1 MITVISIYHNNLI
14 RDNGGS
20 GKTKPPASPAP
31 AEKQRST
38 ITDTKKKS
46 SGSGGRRVTVITA
59 DGQKSAGTIR
69 PKPGDT
75 PDFYA
80 QLGALYEAAYNDRLA
95 ANASAL
101 EAARSHARDTAVAQS
116 KALGDQYAGT
126 NRQLYRDYMESR
138 RALPQQLAA
147 MGYSGGLTESNLLRL
162 YTDYAEGLNENER
175 AHIAQQGEFDRALAE
190 QLYAALT
197 KRTDADNEALRDRH
211 AQREALARAIFKDTQ
226 QRAAAMA
233 ASGDFSEYERLGF
246 SPSEIAYL
254 KQIWNRRYPTIA
266 QTSAEV

>member
-1 MITVISIYHNNLI
+1 
-14 RDNGGS
+14 
-20 GKTKPPASPAP
+20 
-31 AEKQRST
+31 
-38 ITDTKKKS
+38 
-46 SGSGGRRVTVITA
+46 
-59 DGQKSAGTIR
+59 
-69 PKPGDT
+69 
-75 PDFYA
+75 
-80 QLGALYEAAYNDRLA
+80 
-95 ANASAL
+95 
-101 EAARSHARDTAVAQS
+101 
-116 KALGDQYAGT
+116 
-126 NRQLYRDYMESR
+126 MESR

-175 AHIAQQGEFDRALAE
+175 ARLARQGEFDRALAE

-197 KRTDADNEALRDRH
+197 KRTDADNEALKDRH
-211 AQREALARAIFKDTQ
+211 AQRAALAQAIYKDTQ

-254 KQIWNRRYPTIA
+254 KQIWNRRYPVIA

>member
-1 MITVISIYHNNLI
+1 MITIPISIYHNNLI

-20 GKTKPPASPAP
+20 GRTKPPASPAP
-31 AEKQRST
+31 AAPEKST
-38 ITDTKKKS
+38 ITDTKKKN

-59 DGQKSAGTIR
+59 DGKKSAGTIK
-69 PKPGDT
+69 PTPGDT
-75 PDFYA
+75 PDFYR
-80 QLGALYEAAYNDRLA
+80 QLGNLYEAAYNDRLA
-95 ANASAL
+95 ANAAAL
-101 EAARSHARDTAVAQS
+101 ESAQQHARDTAEAQT
-116 KALGDQYAGT
+116 KALDEQYAGT

-175 AHIAQQGEFDRALAE
+175 ARLAQQGEFDRALAE

-197 KRTDADNEALRDRH
+197 KRTDADNEALRDRY
-211 AQREALARAIFKDTQ
+211 AQRAALAQAIYKDVQ

-233 ASGDFSEYERLGF
+233 ASGDFSEYKRLGF

-254 KQIWNRRYPTIA
+254 KQIWNRRYPKLA
-266 QTSAEV
+266 